1 MACHQIYHIK
11 AFEVCLM
18 GRARMKGRR
27 RKWMNWKSNILHGEK
42 KSLKAF
48 TRGKS
53 DKNKGAFR
61 KLNRDAIAGFYEL
74 DFLPASCPRF
84 ILFYFFVCAFFWD
97 FSRSFQL
104 PCDQGKE
111 MSPKIIHFIFVITRA
126 TSCRFVLLFFFLL
139 SENIPFDLK
148 AMWKA
153 MEKSINFLS
162 ISISLFDDSDTWESK
177 SQHLI
182 VKREPT
188 TSIHHFSLEIELL

>member
-1 MACHQIYHIK
+1 
-11 AFEVCLM
+11 
-18 GRARMKGRR
+18 MKGRR

-74 DFLPASCPRF
+74 DFFTCFLPSFYF
-84 ILFYFFVCAFFWD
+84 ILFFRVCLFWD

-126 TSCRFVLLFFFLL
+126 TSCRFVLFFFFLL
-139 SENIPFDLK
+139 SKNIPFDLK